1 MADLEDWRLYRGT
14 TLGAAT
20 LVKARLYPKGCT
32 WDAPATTPTFVK
44 GGRTRIGARGPWH
57 TERRGWRWDET
68 RTGEDPRRI
77 AAGRDSTGRGPTSHQ
92 LWHGRDSDGIPMPA
106 NPGTSRRWPATAGLA
121 DPGRLMTP
129 TPTSGRNIWERP
141 GMSRHRGPSPVSREQ
156 RLMAAGWTA
165 PGRRAR
171 RRVGAA
177 TRIYQGLREDAGW
190 PGRARCGHPAAE
202 LRKSKTWCQV
212 AERSAVIK
220 LNGLGRWASGQR
232 GRRDEEANDPADAA
246 LQIDSDCRS
255 GRGRAY
261 KGISKAARESCEHC
275 EVQLLRVRTCNPCRL
290 SKFSDKFYA
299 LLCVSSTA
307 PVPHPC
313 ITHFVPL
320 CDPSFL
326 F

>member
-1 MADLEDWRLYRGT
+1 VAVELSAGNVWVGTLTRNGPGVARTRALGTDRRPKDRDLAYQLQTIADSEDWRLYRGT

-32 WDAPATTPTFVK
+32 WDAPATTPTFAK

-129 TPTSGRNIWERP
+129 IPTSGRNIWERP

-165 PGRRAR
+165 PDGGPGGVSAWLPESTRDSGRMPAGRDGPDAVTR
-171 RRVGAA
+171 RRNSGSP
-177 TRIYQGLREDAGW
+177 R
-190 PGRARCGHPAAE
+190 
-202 LRKSKTWCQV
+202 
-212 AERSAVIK
+212 
-220 LNGLGRWASGQR
+220 LGVRW
-232 GRRDEEANDPADAA
+232 
-246 LQIDSDCRS
+246 RS
-255 GRGRAY
+255 G
-261 KGISKAARESCEHC
+261 
-275 EVQLLRVRTCNPCRL
+275 VR
-290 SKFSDKFYA
+290 
-299 LLCVSSTA
+299 
-307 PVPHPC
+307 
-313 ITHFVPL
+313 
-320 CDPSFL
+320 
-326 F
+326 